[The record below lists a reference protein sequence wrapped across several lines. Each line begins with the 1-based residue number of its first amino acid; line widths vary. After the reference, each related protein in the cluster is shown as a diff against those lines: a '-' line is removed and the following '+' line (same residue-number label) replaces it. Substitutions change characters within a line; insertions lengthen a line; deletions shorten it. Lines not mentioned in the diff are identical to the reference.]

1 MIRTGN
7 RRAWRRVAVTA
18 LVTAGLA
25 ASAACSAPG
34 DAQEVIDQGRVVDG
48 MASSVDEG
56 TTRSYTATYQVT
68 GGGTVTVVHT
78 PDPYRDAFLF
88 AGGRYVSTP
97 DFELTCESG
106 DCTLVDPLDSASPLD
121 TEAISEVGDEG
132 FLPAQT
138 ILGLLTKAALNAGAS
153 IEQSDDT
160 LVGEHATCAKV
171 AGLTGA
177 AAQGFETCVTDR
189 GVVGSFEGTVGG
201 VDVKMFL
208 VSYAETA
215 DAANFDVP
223 ADAKVSDERK
233 DAKKK

>member
-1 MIRTGN
+1 MKY
-7 RRAWRRVAVTA
+7 RRAAGRVAVAA
-18 LVTAGLA
+18 LVAAGLA
-25 ASAACSAPG
+25 ATTACSTPG

-48 MASSVDEG
+48 MASKVDEG

-97 DFELTCESG
+97 EFELTCENR
-106 DCTLVDPLDSASPLD
+106 DCTLVEPLESAAPLD
-121 TEAISEVGDEG
+121 TAAIAAVGDEG

-171 AGLTGA
+171 TGLTDA
-177 AAQGFETCVTDR
+177 AAESFETCVTDR
-189 GVVGSFEGTVGG
+189 GVVGSFEGAVDG

-208 VSYAETA
+208 VSYVETA
-215 DAANFDVP
+215 DAASFDVP
-223 ADAKVSDERK
+223 VDAKVTDERES
-233 DAKKK
+233 AEKK